1 MSTKRLYVTLFFI
14 ALAFSLLA
22 TQEPIFPKGCFDEFP
37 QPWHHNSR
45 LDSKAAVGA
54 RQVVWSE
61 NFESA
66 SSWQLVNNW
75 EIGDPIIG
83 PNGAAEGQ
91 HCLATGLDDL
101 YANDA
106 NITATSPLITLPA
119 ASYVELNFSEWFEL
133 ESSWD
138 FAYVEVIQG
147 TNTFTIDART
157 GTSGSMYRNTS
168 LNLSRFQNSSVKLQF
183 HLVSDGSVPAAGW
196 YIDTLS
202 ITAVEPLP
210 MNLQITA
217 VNHSHYPSVYLS
229 ASVNS
234 PQGLI
239 TDLNTTHFTA
249 LENGIPQQDLFTVIS
264 PGIDQISAADIV
276 FVLDVTGSMG
286 DEIESVRTN
295 LNSFMNQ
302 LQGEGIDYRVGF
314 VVFGD
319 IVHVYNAYQ
328 FYTDY
333 AQIMD
338 VINGIQLGEHGIG
351 SGGDGPENQVEAMA
365 QAAQMQ
371 WRPGASRNMILLTDA
386 TSHESDYVTPWT
398 MGDLL
403 AEYLIPNSIMVF
415 PIFRVNDPEQ
425 MDQYLPIAEQ
435 TNPQGAYYNIMDN
448 FNAIIT
454 QIGEFITSLY
464 TVHFRSMVP
473 YENPI
478 TRLVTLEVQRDGF
491 SSQDRVYYIPGIS
504 PQIKRSDALCTLDQ
518 GSVASGQAIL
528 FTVEINDRLAPYVT
542 LAEMYWRRLGQTNY
556 AAIPIVQQ
564 QGNIYQATLPASEVH
579 GTAIEYYIQATD
591 GQTTNTLPSST
602 PQYQP
607 YCIPIN
613 PYTHAQFD
621 DLNQAYV
628 VGVMLCTSLECTA
641 PTTPTVTMYYR
652 PIGSL
657 TYRSAQMTNSGG
669 NNFSVTVMDDLG
681 LLGAEFYFMA
691 VQANGISSYYGT
703 EDEPL
708 STDTYSPSAP
718 GTSPGITQLRVYP
731 NPMKSGE
738 LASFSFNSAEDQS
751 VRLEIYNIKGQKVRS
766 LGPLSMSKGTQ
777 FISWDGRD
785 SDKERLGSGI
795 YLYRLVSSKRTFSG
809 KLLLK

>member
-37 QPWHHNSR
+37 QPRHHNSR

-106 NITATSPLITLPA
+106 NITATSPLIPLPA

-138 FAYVEVIQG
+138 FAYVEVVQG
-147 TNTFTIDART
+147 SNTFTIDART
-157 GTSGSMYRNTS
+157 GTSGSTYRNTS
-168 LNLSRFQNSSVKLQF
+168 LNLSRFQNSNIKLRF

-196 YIDTLS
+196 YIDALS
-202 ITAVEPLP
+202 ITAVAPLP
-210 MNLQITA
+210 MDLKITG

-249 LENGIPQQDLFTVIS
+249 LENGVPQQDLFTVIS
-264 PGIDQISAADIV
+264 PGVEQASSADIV

-295 LNSFMNQ
+295 MNSFMNH
-302 LQGEGIDYRVGF
+302 LQSEGMDYRVGF

-319 IVHVYNAYQ
+319 IVHVYNDYQ

-338 VINGIQLGEHGIG
+338 VINNIYLGEHGIG

-365 QAAQMQ
+365 EAAQMQ

-386 TSHESDYVTPWT
+386 TSHENDNVTPWT

-403 AEYLIPNSIMVF
+403 AEYLLPNSIMVF
-415 PIFRVNDPEQ
+415 PIFRVNASDQ
-425 MDQYLPIAEQ
+425 MDQYVPIAEQ

-448 FNAIIT
+448 FNAIIS
-454 QIGEFITSLY
+454 QIGDFITSLY
-464 TVHFRSMVP
+464 TVHFLSVVP

-491 SSQDRVYYIPGIS
+491 SSQARAFYIPGIS
-504 PQIKRSDALCTLDQ
+504 PQIERSAALCALDQ
-518 GSVASGQAIL
+518 GSVDSGQAIT
-528 FTVEINDRLAPYVT
+528 FEVEINDRLSPYVT
-542 LAEMYWRRLGQTNY
+542 LAQLHWRRPGQSSYT
-556 AAIPIVQQ
+556 AIPLVLQ
-564 QGNIYQATLPASEVH
+564 QGNIYQATLAATQVY
-579 GTAIEYYIQATD
+579 GTAIEYYILATD

-602 PQYQP
+602 PQDQP
-607 YCIPIN
+607 YCIPIS

-621 DLNQAYV
+621 DLNHAYV
-628 VGVMLCTSLECTA
+628 VGVSLSTYLECTA
-641 PTTPTVTMYYR
+641 PTTHTVTMYYR

-657 TYRSAQMTNSGG
+657 TYRSTLMTHSGG
-669 NNFSVTVMDDLG
+669 NNFSVTVMEDLG
-681 LLGAEFYFMA
+681 LLGAEFYFCA
-691 VQANGISSYYGT
+691 VQTNGISSYYGT
-703 EDEPL
+703 QDEPL

-718 GTSPGITQLRVYP
+718 GTSPGISQLRVYP

-738 LASFSFNSAEDQS
+738 LTSFSFDSAEDQS

-795 YLYRLVSSKRTFSG
+795 YLYRLISSKRTFSG